1 MCVRLMVAGA
11 RHVRYAFMYNVNR
24 IPQEDDMRQ
33 RDYGRDFELTFRMG
47 FTMMML
53 AIVYVLFLG
62 LLMFAG
68 IPWELVLIIA
78 IAMAFFQYF
87 MSDKLVLAT
96 TGAKEVTAEQEP
108 RLHGMIE
115 RLAAIADMPKPK
127 KIAIMETHVPN
138 AFATGRN
145 PKNSVIA
152 VTRGLMSRLNE
163 RELEAVLGHELA
175 HVKNRDVMV
184 LTWASI
190 IVIAAGFLLQML
202 FWLTLFGGFGGG
214 GMGGG
219 RREGAGQLMVIMLAV
234 YVGTIIVYF
243 VSQMLIMS
251 LSRYRELAAD
261 RGGAMIT
268 GAPLQLASALQK
280 ISNDMYRIP
289 EKDLR
294 QVEHASAFFI
304 IPALKGNTIATLF
317 SSHPAV
323 EDRIERLQ
331 DMQRSMERS

>member
-1 MCVRLMVAGA
+1 
-11 RHVRYAFMYNVNR
+11 
-24 IPQEDDMRQ
+24 MRQ
-33 RDYGRDFELTFRMG
+33 RNYGRDLSLTVRMA

-53 AIVYVLFLG
+53 AFVYMAFLG
-62 LLMFAG
+62 MLMFAG
-68 IPWELVLIIA
+68 IPWIFVAIIA
-78 IAMAFFQYF
+78 VAMGFFQYF

-96 TGAKEVTAEQEP
+96 TGAREVTAEEEP

-127 KIAIMETHVPN
+127 KIAIMDTHVPN

-145 PKNSVIA
+145 PQNAVIA

-190 IVIAAGFLLQML
+190 IVIMAGFLLQML
-202 FWLTLFGGFGGG
+202 FWISLFGGFGGG
-214 GMGGG
+214 GD
-219 RREGAGQLMVIMLAV
+219 RRDAGQFMIVMLAV

-243 VSQMLIMS
+243 VSQILIMT
-251 LSRYRELAAD
+251 LSRYREFAAD
-261 RGGAMIT
+261 RGGAVIT

-280 ISNDMYRIP
+280 ISDDMYRIP

-317 SSHPAV
+317 SSHPPV
-323 EDRIERLQ
+323 EDRILRLQ
-331 DMQRSMERS
+331 DMQRGMERNG